1 MKKNQKIL
9 LISQNSRY
17 LINYR
22 KDMYHVKEGHI
33 DLSKIKKF
41 GERIN
46 SSNGTEF
53 VVIEPTFFDLIK
65 KTKRGP
71 QIILPKDAGTIISYS
86 GIGAGSKVI
95 DAGTGSGWMAA
106 FLSRVV
112 GSKGKVVTYEK
123 SEQNYSVSNSNFK
136 DLKLKNIKNKLGDVY
151 SGIKEKNFDAIILD
165 LAEPWKIPSIKQNV
179 KTGGF
184 IVCYLPQVSQIQEFT
199 KFAESNNILIER
211 IIEVSERPWTFDGR
225 ISRPKSQQIGHTA
238 FLIFSRNL

>member
-41 GERIN
+41 GEKIN

-106 FLSRVV
+106 FYPEL
-112 GSKGKVVTYEK
+112 
-123 SEQNYSVSNSNFK
+123 
-136 DLKLKNIKNKLGDVY
+136 
-151 SGIKEKNFDAIILD
+151 
-165 LAEPWKIPSIKQNV
+165 
-179 KTGGF
+179 
-184 IVCYLPQVSQIQEFT
+184 
-199 KFAESNNILIER
+199 
-211 IIEVSERPWTFDGR
+211 
-225 ISRPKSQQIGHTA
+225 
-238 FLIFSRNL
+238 